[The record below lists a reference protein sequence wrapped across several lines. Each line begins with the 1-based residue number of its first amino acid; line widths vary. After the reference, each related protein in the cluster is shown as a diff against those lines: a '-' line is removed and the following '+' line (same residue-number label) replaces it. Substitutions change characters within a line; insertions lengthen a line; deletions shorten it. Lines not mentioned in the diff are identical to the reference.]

1 MRNETW
7 ARATFS
13 PGGLY
18 LAGVASESQLELWN
32 LKNGSLQE
40 LSIPETSDPVKV
52 IFARDDS
59 LLGLVHKSQV
69 LVWTLPYETDEQ
81 PRVFDTQSQVAL
93 KVALFG
99 EELNQLIASD
109 NNGIFVWPLE
119 GNSGTEANPP
129 IIIDGDRLTGRF
141 DQRSLVLAQNGRDV
155 VSGGWHN
162 TIVQVEL
169 SAPCL
174 QRLSQSFADRH
185 NCSSAIGPR
194 WSWDRWSENVQR
206 GDHVSALDYHPAGT
220 HLAAASANRLLVGE
234 INGEQIN
241 FQRDN
246 HLYETRRRITALA
259 FSNSGDAIALA
270 SADGVV
276 LLSFPE
282 REVIATFA
290 PADPL
295 SEVDTLSF
303 SADGSVLAYGD
314 GSHTEFREVD
324 LLRNSAFVVSEE
336 QYNQNENT
344 YQSTARLNELLQG
357 QEDRFL
363 RAIQAVVGES
373 AEPGS
378 LTIEQLDHEARL
390 HIGEDLSLRITA
402 QAPPG
407 NLIALALDRFTFRG
421 GIGQVLVYD
430 AQLERLIMHMTLP
443 EDHWGIDGL
452 FFGSDQKNLW
462 LKTSNF
468 DGFFF
473 GAYRWPMDRP
483 DLTRYQTLPRCIAP
497 QSQLAGGHPFAINH
511 LLTCQ

>member
-129 IIIDGDRLTGRF
+129 TIIDGDRLTRRF

-169 SAPCL
+169 SEPCL
-174 QRLSQSFADRH
+174 RRLSQSFADRH
-185 NCSSAIGPR
+185 NCSSSIGPR

-206 GDHVSALDYHPAGT
+206 GDHVSALGYHPAGT
-220 HLAAASANRLLVGE
+220 HLAAASANRLLIGE
-234 INGEQIN
+234 VTGEQVTFIQN
-241 FQRDN
+241 N

-259 FSNSGDAIALA
+259 FSDSGSAIALA
-270 SADGVV
+270 SEDGVV

-282 REVIATFA
+282 REVIATFT
-290 PADPL
+290 PTEPI
-295 SEVDTLSF
+295 SEVRTLSF
-303 SADGSVLAYGD
+303 GVDGSILAYGD
-314 GSHTEFREVD
+314 GNHTEFRQVD
-324 LLRNSAFVVSEE
+324 LLEESAFVVTQER
-336 QYNQNENT
+336 YNQNENN
-344 YQSTARLNELLQG
+344 YQSAEQLRELLQD
-357 QEDRFL
+357 QEDHFL
-363 RAIQAVVGES
+363 KVIQTVVRDS
-373 AEPGS
+373 AQPGS
-378 LTIEQLDHEARL
+378 LTIEQTDYDARL
-390 HIGEDLSLRITA
+390 QIAEDLSLRITA

-407 NLIALALDRFTFRG
+407 TLIAAAYDRFDSEG
-421 GIGQVLVYD
+421 GISQVLVYD
-430 AQLERLIMHMTLP
+430 AKLARVLMHRVLP
-443 EDHWGIDGL
+443 EDQWGIDGL
-452 FFGSDQKNLW
+452 FFDSDQLW

-468 DGFFF
+468 DGGFF
-473 GAYRWPMDRP
+473 GAYRWPMERP
-483 DLTRYQTLPRCIAP
+483 DLTQYQKLARCIAP
-497 QSQLAGGHPFAINH
+497 QRQLSGEHPFAIEN
-511 LLTCQ
+511 LLTCP